1 MANKNLAIVLVSGGM
16 DSLACI
22 EIAKKEAT
30 ELAFL
35 HLQYGQNTATKEL
48 VCFKKLAE
56 HYNIPGKLQLV
67 VNLESLQ
74 KIGGSSL
81 TDKKIEVSD
90 YQGDSNEIPS
100 SYVPFR
106 NAHIL
111 ATAVSW
117 AEIIKADSIF
127 IGANHED
134 SPGYPDCRPEYY
146 ETFNKLIKVGT
157 KDQNVQVHTPIIH
170 LNKTEIL
177 EIILNGNAPIQDTW
191 SCYANSEK
199 ACGKCDSCLL
209 RQRGFEEAN
218 RSSYQQQDQ

>member
-1 MANKNLAIVLVSGGM
+1 MSRKNLAIVLVSGGM

-30 ELAFL
+30 DLAFL
-35 HLQYGQNTATKEL
+35 HLQYGQNTAKKEL
-48 VCFKKLAE
+48 DCFKKLAE
-56 HYNIPGKLQLV
+56 NYKIPESFQLI

-81 TDKKIEVSD
+81 TDEGIEVSD
-90 YQGDSNEIPS
+90 YQGDSNEIPT

-117 AEIIKADSIF
+117 AEVIQANSIY

-157 KDQNVQVHTPIIH
+157 KDQNVQIHTPVIH
-170 LNKTEIL
+170 MNKTEIL
-177 EIILNGNAPIQDTW
+177 EIILKGNAPIHHTW

-199 ACGKCDSCLL
+199 ACGKCDSCAL
-209 RQRGFEEAN
+209 RLRAFKNSGKTDPIM
-218 RSSYQQQDQ
+218 YQD